1 MTEVMCYCLLKGLC
15 IERGITSPSHR
26 WIKIPSH
33 LRKSSKLIWSYCPNE
48 IVPIKGWYEAISTN
62 EAIKQNNQMP
72 NLFRFQ
78 LTLIVQIKQIT
89 PQQVN
94 IPWNANVIFV
104 NVKAQTVLSSYWT
117 CTTMTYQWR
126 WIGHYG
132 QWLMRGDRTGQW
144 YPDCLLV
151 LFAAIIRRLPG
162 FICRNHCQ
170 RRRIASCPLA
180 LPTSCLSCLCLSILL
195 PVSNFHFFEPNLQI
209 VRVMKSVWVCAGV
222 YARVCVLFVC
232 VCVRISHWWWK
243 IVTLDISHS

>member
-1 MTEVMCYCLLKGLC
+1 
-15 IERGITSPSHR
+15 
-26 WIKIPSH
+26 
-33 LRKSSKLIWSYCPNE
+33 
-48 IVPIKGWYEAISTN
+48 
-62 EAIKQNNQMP
+62 MP

-180 LPTSCLSCLCLSILL
+180 LPTSCLPCLCLSILL

-209 VRVMKSVWVCAGV
+209 VRVMKSVRVCPGVYVCARV
-222 YARVCVLFVC
+222 MCVCVVYVYVCCVC
-232 VCVRISHWWWK
+232 VCITGDKNCDSVKSQSSQESISAHIHWSFRYVLKGGDVPK
-243 IVTLDISHS
+243 I